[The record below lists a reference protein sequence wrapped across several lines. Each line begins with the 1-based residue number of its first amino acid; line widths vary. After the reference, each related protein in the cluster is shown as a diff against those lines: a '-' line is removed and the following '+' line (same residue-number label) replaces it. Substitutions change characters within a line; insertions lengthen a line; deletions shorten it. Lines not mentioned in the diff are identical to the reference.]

1 MLRNMKYTHIQIV
14 IIVNFP
20 FHFFSFLSI
29 PCAMIDNVNLWSRM
43 CASCSYNYYYV
54 YYVCPYHKH
63 AKTLVEHKQ
72 ILHALGYSDWG
83 RIIHY
88 STDERLTAPDNS
100 RTPTSPNSWQ
110 DEDRPL
116 SPSVAQGQT
125 KNTKIGGGDN
135 TDGVL
140 HHHPQQQ
147 QQPQHGMDMSA
158 SASSMENR
166 SMLTGG
172 SGQYGQQQMHQQM
185 QGEQPHAVE
194 TNFDVDG
201 NVETETKSISSVK
214 STGSGQDVMR

>member
-1 MLRNMKYTHIQIV
+1 MLTCGPACALLVHIT
-14 IIVNFP
+14 IIMF
-20 FHFFSFLSI
+20 I
-29 PCAMIDNVNLWSRM
+29 M
-43 CASCSYNYYYV
+43 CVLTINTQ
-54 YYVCPYHKH
+54 KH
-63 AKTLVEHKQ
+63 SSNIKT
-72 ILHALGYSDWG
+72 LHALGYSDWG

-100 RTPTSPNSWQ
+100 RSPTSPNSWQ

-158 SASSMENR
+158 SASSMDNR